1 MIMVV
6 HQLVD
11 TFGLVRTYLDPWF
24 WGSNDVKSGDYYIP
38 HVCVCVCVCVR
49 ARACIILDGHIDIQ
63 CSRQMEKACSEFMY
77 I

>member
-1 MIMVV
+1 MLSRGITIYHM
-6 HQLVD
+6 
-11 TFGLVRTYLDPWF
+11 
-24 WGSNDVKSGDYYIP
+24 
-38 HVCVCVCVCVR
+38 CVCVR